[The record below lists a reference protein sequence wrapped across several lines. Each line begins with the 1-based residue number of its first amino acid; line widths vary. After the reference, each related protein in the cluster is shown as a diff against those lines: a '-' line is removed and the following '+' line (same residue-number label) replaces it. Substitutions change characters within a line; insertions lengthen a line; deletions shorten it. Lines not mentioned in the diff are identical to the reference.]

1 MPAYS
6 YTAINQEGMKKKG
19 ILSAESEREA
29 RKLVKDLKLTPLKVS
44 ESKDL
49 GKTLKIKDKDIVI
62 MTRQLA
68 TLLEASTPIVEAL
81 NITANQLQNKNLV
94 YILYNLKEDIVQG
107 KRLGS
112 SMKKFPGV
120 FSDTYISMVTAGD
133 SSGNLDI
140 VFTKL
145 ADYLE
150 ESASIRQKVI
160 SALTYPIV
168 LIGFSI
174 VVIISLLAFVLPQ
187 VVGQF
192 IKAGAELP
200 FITKF
205 LIGISNNIVPI
216 LIVFAALFTFIFY
229 FYKKHISNI
238 DNKISFDRK
247 VLGIPLLGN
256 FILNS
261 ELERFSSTMELLLAS
276 GTNLD
281 VALDECSKIFDN
293 KFLSRII
300 LNAKN
305 DVVEGKDFIVSLK
318 NEEVLPD
325 IFIQLISSGY
335 RSGNLA
341 KMFNKVSHFMKSEI
355 ENKRAVFLSLLEPVV
370 IILMGGFIMLIV
382 LAILIPIMQMNTL
395 AIWRIKKKD
404 LLLSN

>member
-6 YTAINQEGMKKKG
+6 YTAINQDGAKKKG

-81 NITANQLQNKNLV
+81 NITAKQLKNKNLI
-94 YILYNLKEDIVQG
+94 YILYNLKEEIVQG

-140 VFTKL
+140 VFAKL

-150 ESASIRQKVI
+150 ESASIKQKVI

-205 LIGISNNIVPI
+205 LIGISNNIIPI
-216 LIVFAALFTFIFY
+216 LIIFAVLCAVIFY
-229 FYKKHISNI
+229 SYKNYVRKIE
-238 DNKISFDRK
+238 NKISFDRR
-247 VLGIPLLGN
+247 VLNIPLLGN

-293 KFLSRII
+293 KFLSKIVVD
-300 LNAKN
+300 AKN

-318 NEEVLPD
+318 NEGILPD

-355 ENKRAVFLSLLEPVV
+355 ENKRAIFLSLLEPVV

-395 AIWRIKKKD
+395 AI
-404 LLLSN
+404 

>member
-6 YTAINQEGMKKKG
+6 YTAINQDGTKKKG

-68 TLLEASTPIVEAL
+68 TLLEANTPIVEAL

-120 FSDTYISMVTAGD
+120 FSDTYISMVSAGD

-140 VFTKL
+140 VFTRL

-150 ESASIRQKVI
+150 ESASIKQKVI
-160 SALTYPIV
+160 SALTYPLI

-216 LIVFAALFTFIFY
+216 LIVLVLFMLIIFY
-229 FYKKHISNI
+229 FYKNYISKKENRI
-238 DNKISFDRK
+238 NFDRN
-247 VLGIPLLGN
+247 VLNIPLLGN
-256 FILNS
+256 FVLNS
-261 ELERFSSTMELLLAS
+261 ELERFSSTMELLLVS

-281 VALDECSKIFDN
+281 VALEECSKIFDN
-293 KFLSRII
+293 KFLSNIV
-300 LNAKN
+300 LEAKN
-305 DVVEGKDFIVSLK
+305 DVVEGKDFIISLK
-318 NEEVLPD
+318 NEGIFPD

-341 KMFNKVSHFMKSEI
+341 KMFNKVSQFMKSEI

-370 IILMGGFIMLIV
+370 IIFMGGFIMLIV

-395 AIWRIKKKD
+395 AI
-404 LLLSN
+404 

>member
-6 YTAINQEGMKKKG
+6 YTAINQDGTKKKG

-29 RKLVKDLKLTPLKVS
+29 RKLVKELKLTPLKVS

-81 NITANQLQNKNLV
+81 NITAKQLKNKNLI
-94 YILYNLKEDIVQG
+94 YILYNLKEEIIQG

-150 ESASIRQKVI
+150 ESASIKQKVI

-174 VVIISLLAFVLPQ
+174 VVIISLLTFVLPQ

-205 LIGISNNIVPI
+205 LIGISNNIIPI
-216 LIVFAALFTFIFY
+216 LIIFAVLCAIIFY
-229 FYKKHISNI
+229 SYKNYVRKIE
-238 DNKISFDRK
+238 NKISFDQR
-247 VLGIPLLGN
+247 VLNIPLLGN

-293 KFLSRII
+293 KFLSKIVVD
-300 LNAKN
+300 AKN

-318 NEEVLPD
+318 NEGIFPD

-355 ENKRAVFLSLLEPVV
+355 ENKRAIFLSLLEPVV

-395 AIWRIKKKD
+395 VI
-404 LLLSN
+404 

>member
-6 YTAINQEGMKKKG
+6 YTAINQEGTKKKG

-229 FYKKHISNI
+229 LYKKHISNI

-293 KFLSRII
+293 KFLSKII

-395 AIWRIKKKD
+395 AI
-404 LLLSN
+404 

>member
-6 YTAINQEGMKKKG
+6 YTAINQDGTKKKG

-29 RKLVKDLKLTPLKVS
+29 RKIVKELKLTPLKVS

-81 NITANQLQNKNLV
+81 NITAKQLRNKNLI
-94 YILYNLKEDIVQG
+94 YILYNLKEEIIQG

-150 ESASIRQKVI
+150 ESASIKQKVI

-205 LIGISNNIVPI
+205 LIGISNNIIPI
-216 LIVFAALFTFIFY
+216 LIIFTVLCAIIFY
-229 FYKKHISNI
+229 SYKNYVRKIE
-238 DNKISFDRK
+238 NKISFDQR
-247 VLGIPLLGN
+247 VLNIPLLGN

-293 KFLSRII
+293 KFLSKIVVD
-300 LNAKN
+300 AKN

-318 NEEVLPD
+318 NEGIFPD

-355 ENKRAVFLSLLEPVV
+355 ENKRAIFLSLLEPVV

-395 AIWRIKKKD
+395 VI
-404 LLLSN
+404 

>member
-6 YTAINQEGMKKKG
+6 YTAINQDGTKKKG

-29 RKLVKDLKLTPLKVS
+29 RKLVKELKLTPLKVS

-81 NITANQLQNKNLV
+81 NITAKQLKNKNLI
-94 YILYNLKEDIVQG
+94 YILYNLKEEIIQG

-140 VFTKL
+140 VFSKL

-150 ESASIRQKVI
+150 EGASIKQKVI

-205 LIGISNNIVPI
+205 LIGISNNIIPI
-216 LIVFAALFTFIFY
+216 LIIFAVLCVIIFY
-229 FYKKHISNI
+229 SYKNYVRKIE
-238 DNKISFDRK
+238 NKISFDQR
-247 VLGIPLLGN
+247 VLNIPLLGN

-305 DVVEGKDFIVSLK
+305 DVVEVKDFIVSLK
-318 NEEVLPD
+318 IEEVLPD

-355 ENKRAVFLSLLEPVV
+355 ENKRAIFLSLLEPVV

-395 AIWRIKKKD
+395 AI
-404 LLLSN
+404 

>member
-1 MPAYS
+1 
-6 YTAINQEGMKKKG
+6 
-19 ILSAESEREA
+19 
-29 RKLVKDLKLTPLKVS
+29 
-44 ESKDL
+44 
-49 GKTLKIKDKDIVI
+49 

-81 NITANQLQNKNLV
+81 NITAKQLKNKNLI
-94 YILYNLKEDIVQG
+94 YILYNLKEEIVQG

-150 ESASIRQKVI
+150 ESASIKQKVI

-205 LIGISNNIVPI
+205 LIGISNNIIPI
-216 LIVFAALFTFIFY
+216 LIIFAVLCAVIFY
-229 FYKKHISNI
+229 SYKNYVRKIE
-238 DNKISFDRK
+238 NKISFDRR
-247 VLGIPLLGN
+247 VLNIPLLGN

-293 KFLSRII
+293 KFLSKIVVD
-300 LNAKN
+300 AKN

-318 NEEVLPD
+318 NEGILPD

-355 ENKRAVFLSLLEPVV
+355 ENKRAIFLSLLEPVV
-370 IILMGGFIMLIV
+370 IIFMGGFIMLIV
-382 LAILIPIMQMNTL
+382 LAILVPLMQMNTL
-395 AIWRIKKKD
+395 AI
-404 LLLSN
+404 

>member
-6 YTAINQEGMKKKG
+6 YTAINQEGTKKKG

-49 GKTLKIKDKDIVI
+49 GKALKIKDKDIVV

-68 TLLEASTPIVEAL
+68 TLLEASTPIVDAL

-229 FYKKHISNI
+229 LYKKHISNI

-247 VLGIPLLGN
+247 VLSIPLLGN

-355 ENKRAVFLSLLEPVV
+355 ENKRAIFLSLLEPVV

-395 AIWRIKKKD
+395 AI
-404 LLLSN
+404 

>member
-6 YTAINQEGMKKKG
+6 YTAINQDGTKKKG

-29 RKLVKDLKLTPLKVS
+29 RKLVKDLKLTPLKVY

-49 GKTLKIKDKDIVI
+49 GKTLKIKEKDIVI

-120 FSDTYISMVTAGD
+120 FSDTYISMVSAGD

-150 ESASIRQKVI
+150 ESASIKQKVI
-160 SALTYPIV
+160 SALTYPLI

-216 LIVFAALFTFIFY
+216 LIVLILFISIIFY
-229 FYKKHISNI
+229 FYKNYVS
-238 DNKISFDRK
+238 KIENRIKFDRK
-247 VLGIPLLGN
+247 VLNIPLLGS
-256 FILNS
+256 FVLNS

-281 VALDECSKIFDN
+281 VALEECSKIFDN
-293 KFLSRII
+293 KFLSNIV
-300 LNAKN
+300 LEAKN
-305 DVVEGKDFIVSLK
+305 DVVEGKDFIISLK
-318 NEEVLPD
+318 SEGIFPD

-341 KMFNKVSHFMKSEI
+341 KMFNKVSQFMKSEI

-370 IILMGGFIMLIV
+370 IIFMGGFIMLIV

-395 AIWRIKKKD
+395 AI
-404 LLLSN
+404 

>member
-6 YTAINQEGMKKKG
+6 YTAINQDGTKKKG

-29 RKLVKDLKLTPLKVS
+29 RKLVKELKLTPLKVS

-68 TLLEASTPIVEAL
+68 TLLEASTPIMEAL
-81 NITANQLQNKNLV
+81 NITAKQLKNKNLI
-94 YILYNLKEDIVQG
+94 YILYNLKEEIIQG

-140 VFTKL
+140 VFAKL

-150 ESASIRQKVI
+150 ESASIKQKVI

-205 LIGISNNIVPI
+205 LIGISNNIIPI
-216 LIVFAALFTFIFY
+216 LIILVVLCVIIFY
-229 FYKKHISNI
+229 SYKNYVRKIE
-238 DNKISFDRK
+238 NKISFDQR
-247 VLGIPLLGN
+247 VLNIPLLGN

-293 KFLSRII
+293 KFLSKIVVD
-300 LNAKN
+300 AKN

-318 NEEVLPD
+318 NEEIFPD

-355 ENKRAVFLSLLEPVV
+355 ENKRAIFLSLLEPVV

-395 AIWRIKKKD
+395 VI
-404 LLLSN
+404 